1 MNEES
6 GSISAVGAMSSMDGF
21 VSGQGSSSAGQTS
34 VANLAGAITAVS
46 DAEAQPSE
54 QAVQLAV
61 AQINAHLAGVDRILA
76 LRVDPITGYVVAQIS
91 NANTGELLQQ
101 IPTEDG
107 LRLKQ
112 MLSRWSHG
120 GNVLMDVE
128 A

>member
-1 MNEES
+1 MDEGS
-6 GSISAVGAMSSMDGF
+6 GSLGAVGAMSSVEDYG
-21 VSGQGSSSAGQTS
+21 SGQDRAASPQTS
-34 VANLAGAITAVS
+34 AANLPAAVVAVS
-46 DAEAQPSE
+46 DAEARPSE

-61 AQINAHLAGVDRILA
+61 DQINAHLAGVDRILA
-76 LRVDPITGYVVAQIS
+76 LKVDPSTGYTVAEIS
-91 NANTGELLQQ
+91 DAATGEVLQQ

-107 LRLKQ
+107 IRLKQ

>member
-6 GSISAVGAMSSMDGF
+6 GSISAVGAMSSMDDY
-21 VSGQGSSSAGQTS
+21 VSAQGNPAAAETSA
-34 VANLAGAITAVS
+34 ANLPGADAAVS

-61 AQINAHLAGVDRILA
+61 DQINAHLAGVDRILA
-76 LRVDPITGYVVAQIS
+76 LRVDPNSGYIVAQIS
-91 NANTGELLQQ
+91 NAKTGEVLQQ

-107 LRLKQ
+107 IRLKQ

>member
-6 GSISAVGAMSSMDGF
+6 GSIAAVGAMSSMDDY
-21 VSGQGSSSAGQTS
+21 VSAQNNSSSTQTS
-34 VANLAGAITAVS
+34 AANLPGAIAAVS

-61 AQINAHLAGVDRILA
+61 DQINAHLAGVDRILA
-76 LRVDPITGYVVAQIS
+76 LRVDPGSGLIVAQIS
-91 NANTGELLQQ
+91 NANTGEVLQQ

-107 LRLKQ
+107 IRLKQ

>member
-1 MNEES
+1 
-6 GSISAVGAMSSMDGF
+6 MDDYL
-21 VSGQGSSSAGQTS
+21 SGQNNSAATQTS
-34 VANLAGAITAVS
+34 AANLPGAVIAVS

-61 AQINAHLAGVDRILA
+61 DQINAHLAGVDRILA
-76 LRVDPITGYVVAQIS
+76 LRVDPSSGYLVAQIS
-91 NANTGELLQQ
+91 NANTGEVLQQ

-107 LRLKQ
+107 IKLKQ

-120 GNVLMDVE
+120 GNVLMDEE

>member
-1 MNEES
+1 MSEES
-6 GSISAVGAMSSMDGF
+6 GSLGAVGAMSSLDDY
-21 VSGQGSSSAGQTS
+21 VSGHGNSPSPQTLA
-34 VANLAGAITAVS
+34 ANLPAAVAAVS
-46 DAEAQPSE
+46 EAEARPSE

-61 AQINAHLAGVDRILA
+61 DQINAHLAGVDRILA
-76 LRVDPITGYVVAQIS
+76 LRVDPTSGYTVAEIS
-91 NANTGELLQQ
+91 DAATGEVLQQ

-107 LRLKQ
+107 IRLKQ

>member
-6 GSISAVGAMSSMDGF
+6 GSISAVGAMSSMDDY
-21 VSGQGSSSAGQTS
+21 VSAQGNSSSAQIS
-34 VANLAGAITAVS
+34 AANLPGAGAAVS

-54 QAVQLAV
+54 QDVQLAV
-61 AQINAHLAGVDRILA
+61 DQINAHLAGVDRILA
-76 LRVDPITGYVVAQIS
+76 LRVDPTSGYIVAQIS
-91 NANTGELLQQ
+91 NANTGEVLQQ

-107 LRLKQ
+107 IRLKQ

>member
-6 GSISAVGAMSSMDGF
+6 GSVSAVGATSSLGDY
-21 VSGQGSSSAGQTS
+21 VPAQENSTAAQTS
-34 VANLAGAITAVS
+34 AANVPGAIAAVAA
-46 DAEAQPSE
+46 AEAQPSE

-61 AQINAHLAGVDRILA
+61 DQINAHLAGVDRILA
-76 LRVDPITGYVVAQIS
+76 LRVDPSSGLVVAQIS
-91 NANTGELLQQ
+91 NANTGEVLQQ

-107 LRLKQ
+107 VRLRQ

>member
-6 GSISAVGAMSSMDGF
+6 GSIGAVGAMSSMDDY
-21 VSGQGSSSAGQTS
+21 VSAQDNSSATQTS
-34 VANLAGAITAVS
+34 AANLPGAITAVS

-61 AQINAHLAGVDRILA
+61 DQINAHLAGVDRILA
-76 LRVDPITGYVVAQIS
+76 LRVDPGSGLIVAQIS
-91 NANTGELLQQ
+91 NANTGEVLQQ

-107 LRLKQ
+107 IRLKQ

>member
-6 GSISAVGAMSSMDGF
+6 GSISAVGAMSSLDDY
-21 VSGQGSSSAGQTS
+21 VSAQGNSSSEQTS
-34 VANLAGAITAVS
+34 AASLPGAGAAVS

-54 QAVQLAV
+54 QEVQLAV
-61 AQINAHLAGVDRILA
+61 DQINAHLAGVDRILA
-76 LRVDPITGYVVAQIS
+76 LRVDPTSGYIVAQIS
-91 NANTGELLQQ
+91 NANTGEVLQQ

-107 LRLKQ
+107 IRLKQ

>member
-6 GSISAVGAMSSMDGF
+6 GSIAAVGAMSSLDDYA
-21 VSGQGSSSAGQTS
+21 SAQDDFTAAQTS
-34 VANLAGAITAVS
+34 AANLPGALAAVS
-46 DAEAQPSE
+46 AAEAQPSE

-61 AQINAHLAGVDRILA
+61 DQINAHLAGVDRILA
-76 LRVDPITGYVVAQIS
+76 LRVDPTSGFIVAQIS
-91 NANTGELLQQ
+91 NANTGEVLQQ

-107 LRLKQ
+107 IRLKQ

>member
-6 GSISAVGAMSSMDGF
+6 GSISAVGAMSSMDDY
-21 VSGQGSSSAGQTS
+21 VSAQNSAATS
-34 VANLAGAITAVS
+34 AADLPGASTAVS

-61 AQINAHLAGVDRILA
+61 DQINAHLAGVDRILA
-76 LRVDPITGYVVAQIS
+76 LRVDPTSGYVVAQIS
-91 NANTGELLQQ
+91 NANTGEVLQQ

-107 LRLKQ
+107 IRLKQ

-120 GNVLMDVE
+120 GNVLMDEE

>member
-6 GSISAVGAMSSMDGF
+6 GSVSAVGAMSSLDDY
-21 VSGQGSSSAGQTS
+21 VSAQENSSAAQTS
-34 VANLAGAITAVS
+34 AANVPGAVTAVA

-61 AQINAHLAGVDRILA
+61 DQINAHLAGVDRILA
-76 LRVDPITGYVVAQIS
+76 LRVDPTSGYIVAQIS
-91 NANTGELLQQ
+91 NANTGEVLQQ

-107 LRLKQ
+107 IRLKQ

>member
-1 MNEES
+1 MTQES
-6 GSISAVGAMSSMDGF
+6 GSISAVGAMSSMDDY
-21 VSGQGSSSAGQTS
+21 VSAQDHSAAETS
-34 VANLAGAITAVS
+34 VSNLPGAGAAVS

-61 AQINAHLAGVDRILA
+61 DQINAHLAGVDRILA
-76 LRVDPITGYVVAQIS
+76 LRVDPASGFVVAQIS
-91 NANTGELLQQ
+91 NAHTGEVLQQ

-107 LRLKQ
+107 VRLRQ

>member
-1 MNEES
+1 MNAES
-6 GSISAVGAMSSMDGF
+6 GSISAVGAMTSMDEY
-21 VSGQGSSSAGQTS
+21 VSSQDNRSSAQTS
-34 VANLAGAITAVS
+34 AANLPEEILAVS

-61 AQINAHLAGVDRILA
+61 DQINAHLAGVDRILA
-76 LRVDPITGYVVAQIS
+76 LRVDPASGFVVAQIS
-91 NANTGELLQQ
+91 NANTGEVLQQ

-107 LRLKQ
+107 VRLKQ

>member
-6 GSISAVGAMSSMDGF
+6 GLIGAVGAMSPMDDY
-21 VSGQGSSSAGQTS
+21 VSTQDQSTAPQIPASAP
-34 VANLAGAITAVS
+34 AAVS
-46 DAEAQPSE
+46 AIAAQAPRPSE

-61 AQINAHLAGVDRILA
+61 DQINAHLAGVDRVLA
-76 LRVDPITGYVVAQIS
+76 LKVDPSSGYTVAQIS
-91 NANTGELLQQ
+91 NALTGEVLQQ

-107 LRLKQ
+107 VRLKQ

-120 GNVLMDVE
+120 GNVLMDEE

>member
-6 GSISAVGAMSSMDGF
+6 IAAVGAMSSMDDY
-21 VSGQGSSSAGQTS
+21 VSAQDNSSSTQTS
-34 VANLAGAITAVS
+34 AANLPGAVTAVS
-46 DAEAQPSE
+46 DAQAQPSE

-61 AQINAHLAGVDRILA
+61 DQINAHLAGVDRILA
-76 LRVDPITGYVVAQIS
+76 LRVDPTSGYIVAQIS
-91 NANTGELLQQ
+91 NANTGEVLQQ

-107 LRLKQ
+107 IRLKQ

>member
-6 GSISAVGAMSSMDGF
+6 GSIAAVGAMSSMDDY
-21 VSGQGSSSAGQTS
+21 VSAQNNSSSTQTS
-34 VANLAGAITAVS
+34 AANLPGAIAAVS
-46 DAEAQPSE
+46 DAQAQPSE

-61 AQINAHLAGVDRILA
+61 DQINAHLAGVDRILA
-76 LRVDPITGYVVAQIS
+76 LRVDPSSGFIVAQIS
-91 NANTGELLQQ
+91 NANTGEVLQQ

-107 LRLKQ
+107 IRLKQ

>member
-6 GSISAVGAMSSMDGF
+6 GSIAAVGAMSSMDDY
-21 VSGQGSSSAGQTS
+21 VSAQNNSSSTQTS
-34 VANLAGAITAVS
+34 AANLPGAIAAVS

-61 AQINAHLAGVDRILA
+61 DQINAHLAGVDRILA
-76 LRVDPITGYVVAQIS
+76 LRVDPSSGFIVAQIS
-91 NANTGELLQQ
+91 NANTGEVLQQ

-107 LRLKQ
+107 IRLKQ

>member
-6 GSISAVGAMSSMDGF
+6 GSISAVGAMSSMDDY
-21 VSGQGSSSAGQTS
+21 VSAQGSSSSAQTS
-34 VANLAGAITAVS
+34 AANLPGAGAAVS

-61 AQINAHLAGVDRILA
+61 DQINAHLAGVDRILA
-76 LRVDPITGYVVAQIS
+76 LRVDPTSGYIVAQIS
-91 NANTGELLQQ
+91 NANTGEVLQQ

-107 LRLKQ
+107 IRLKQ

>member
-6 GSISAVGAMSSMDGF
+6 GSLGAVGAVSSVDDYGSAQDGPAT
-21 VSGQGSSSAGQTS
+21 SAASLPRALTE
-34 VANLAGAITAVS
+34 IS
-46 DAEAQPSE
+46 DAESSPSE

-76 LRVDPITGYVVAQIS
+76 LKVDPSSGYIVAQIS
-91 NANTGELLQQ
+91 NANTGEVLQQ

-107 LRLKQ
+107 VRLKQ

>member
-6 GSISAVGAMSSMDGF
+6 GSISAVGAMSSMDDY
-21 VSGQGSSSAGQTS
+21 VSAQGNSSSAQTS
-34 VANLAGAITAVS
+34 AADLPGAGASVS
-46 DAEAQPSE
+46 EAEAQPSE

-61 AQINAHLAGVDRILA
+61 DQINAHLAGVDRILA
-76 LRVDPITGYVVAQIS
+76 LRVDPNSGYIVAQIS
-91 NANTGELLQQ
+91 NANTGEVLQQ

-107 LRLKQ
+107 IRLKQ
-112 MLSRWSHG
+112 MLARWSHG

>member
-6 GSISAVGAMSSMDGF
+6 GSISAVGAMSSMDDY
-21 VSGQGSSSAGQTS
+21 VSAQGNSASAQTS
-34 VANLAGAITAVS
+34 AANLPGAITAVS

-54 QAVQLAV
+54 MAVQLAV
-61 AQINAHLAGVDRILA
+61 DQINAHLAGVDRILA
-76 LRVDPITGYVVAQIS
+76 LRVDPSSGYVVAQIS
-91 NANTGELLQQ
+91 NANTGEVLQQ

-107 LRLKQ
+107 VRLKQ

>member
-6 GSISAVGAMSSMDGF
+6 GSLSAIGAMSSMDDY
-21 VSGQGSSSAGQTS
+21 VSAQENSSAAQTS
-34 VANLAGAITAVS
+34 AANVPGAITAVA

-61 AQINAHLAGVDRILA
+61 DQINAHLAGVDRILA
-76 LRVDPITGYVVAQIS
+76 LRVDPSSGFVVAQIS
-91 NANTGELLQQ
+91 NANTGEVLQQ
-101 IPTEDG
+101 IPTEDSV
-107 LRLKQ
+107 RLKQ

>member
-1 MNEES
+1 MDDY
-6 GSISAVGAMSSMDGF
+6 VSSQ
-21 VSGQGSSSAGQTS
+21 GQPPAYQTS
-34 VANLAGAITAVS
+34 AAYLPAAAAAVT
-46 DAEAQPSE
+46 DAESQPSE

-61 AQINAHLAGVDRILA
+61 DQINAHLAGVDRILA
-76 LRVDPITGYVVAQIS
+76 LKVDPGTGYTVAEIS
-91 NANTGELLQQ
+91 DAATGEVLQQ

-107 LRLKQ
+107 IRLKQ

>member
-6 GSISAVGAMSSMDGF
+6 GSIAAVGAMGSMEDY
-21 VSGQGSSSAGQTS
+21 VSAQDSSSSTQTS
-34 VANLAGAITAVS
+34 AANLPGAATAVS
-46 DAEAQPSE
+46 DAQAQPSE

-61 AQINAHLAGVDRILA
+61 DQINAHLAAVDRILA
-76 LRVDPITGYVVAQIS
+76 LRVDPTSGFIVAQIS
-91 NANTGELLQQ
+91 NANTGEVLQQ

-107 LRLKQ
+107 IRLKQ

>member
-6 GSISAVGAMSSMDGF
+6 GSLGAVGAVSSVDDYA
-21 VSGQGSSSAGQTS
+21 SAQDRSATS
-34 VANLAGAITAVS
+34 AASLPGALAAVS
-46 DAEAQPSE
+46 DAESSPSE

-61 AQINAHLAGVDRILA
+61 AQINSHLAGVDRILA
-76 LRVDPITGYVVAQIS
+76 LKVDPSSGYVVAEIS
-91 NANTGELLQQ
+91 DANTGEVLQQ

-107 LRLKQ
+107 VRLKQ

-120 GNVLMDVE
+120 GNVLMDEE